1 MVDHD
6 SGAEMPIPTSLYS
19 ELQVGS
25 RLRSHKDPTDKM
37 TGILS
42 LPEGPMM
49 ISSQAIVTS
58 LGERPIRGTLIMGR
72 RLNENEIAEL
82 SNMTQL
88 SISTFQYNAGVL
100 PDDVALARNS
110 LVGVKPIF
118 ITPQSDKVVSGYT
131 LINDVYENHATESG
145 CLRSAAAQPEY
156 PNTEICRRS
165 RLPITC
171 L

>member
-1 MVDHD
+1 MLDSTVADWAQWDDTYNFIGSGDTAYIDTNLPDSELADLDVELMLFNNNSGQIVYGKMVDHD

-25 RLRSHKDPTDKM
+25 HLLSHKDPTDKM

-58 LGERPIRGTLIMGR
+58 LGEGPIRGTLIMGR

-88 SISTFQYNAGVL
+88 SISTFQYNAGVS

-110 LVGVKPIF
+110 LVGV
-118 ITPQSDKVVSGYT
+118 
-131 LINDVYENHATESG
+131 
-145 CLRSAAAQPEY
+145 
-156 PNTEICRRS
+156 
-165 RLPITC
+165 
-171 L
+171 